1 MKRPMSYKACDFACD
16 IGSTRRRGTVTHRRQ
31 ISIRS
36 GRAFSIE
43 LAGVAWRKKES
54 ASAKQYLRQGLRLD
68 PSGAYAN
75 EFLGSLYLLDGNL
88 YAALKYWNRIR
99 RPILSGVIFAPEPPL
114 QPELRERLPAA
125 SAGQLLTRA
134 RLAQTERNLDRLYI
148 FSDPRCELT
157 PASDNKYTLT
167 VRAPIVSQPLAGA
180 AGRFLPLLRSI
191 PYQAINLDWINIK
204 QRAII
209 LTSLWR
215 WDADKRRVAVKY
227 RAPLIHGSYSVWTDL
242 RDEVWN
248 VDRNGFVLDGED
260 VRSAALGGEIEF
272 ELGRGSL
279 WTPGV
284 YLSRHTFRKGASQ
297 DWLANATVWEVRNR
311 FTLPRW
317 RYPERRVLVDSSMTL
332 RTGRIFSRASSRLVG
347 AEFDAGRGGFLSSV
361 MMCMLYGLVC
371 VREH

>member
-1 MKRPMSYKACDFACD
+1 MGSDRTLGAARCPASLGVRAAILLLVLACHHVGAAAPNELADELLKRA
-16 IGSTRRRGTVTHRRQ
+16 
-31 ISIRS
+31 ISLATS
-36 GRAFSIE
+36 GQLEDAEQLLIEGKSVYDRDARFPIE

-88 YAALKYWNRIR
+88 HAALKYWNRIR
-99 RPILSGVIFAPEPPL
+99 RPILSRVIFAPEPPL

-167 VRAPIVSQPLAGA
+167 VRAPNVSQPLAGA

-191 PYQAINLDWINIK
+191 PYQAINLDWLNIK

-284 YLSRHTFRKGASQ
+284 YLVPPYLPQGRFSGLARERHGLGSAQSLYFAP
-297 DWLANATVWEVRNR
+297 LAV
-311 FTLPRW
+311 
-317 RYPERRVLVDSSMTL
+317 S
-332 RTGRIFSRASSRLVG
+332 
-347 AEFDAGRGGFLSSV
+347 
-361 MMCMLYGLVC
+361 
-371 VREH
+371 